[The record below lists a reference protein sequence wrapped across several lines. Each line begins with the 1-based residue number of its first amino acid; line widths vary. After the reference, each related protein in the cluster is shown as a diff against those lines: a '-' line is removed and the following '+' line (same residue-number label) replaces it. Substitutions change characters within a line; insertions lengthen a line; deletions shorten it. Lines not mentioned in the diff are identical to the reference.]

1 VVIKEAMALV
11 GRGSGR
17 ARAPIR
23 GLTDGR
29 RTELSALLAGIA
41 EVEQALG

>member
-1 VVIKEAMALV
+1 MALV
-11 GRGSGR
+11 GRGSGC